1 MFWDRFFEARP
12 RLALCLC
19 AMIFIVAASG
29 LPKLAISG
37 DSKAFFADDNI
48 NLVQFKALEAEY
60 ALTQGIGLALH
71 AEDGDLFT
79 EERLSVIR
87 QLTEEAWKLPY
98 TRRVS
103 SITNAPRMS
112 SDGDELVIE
121 DMMEDASMDPRLLR
135 TRVMEDELLVDRLIS
150 PDGKTTIIVIIA
162 EGIGE
167 VSDRADTVS
176 TALRDLVAQSDAQ
189 AAGLVPWYG
198 GRLAIIDALSKAGK
212 RDLATLLPTTVLVIG
227 ILTFLLLRSALFA
240 VVLVITPLLSAVA
253 TLGFASHFGIEIMA
267 LTANIPS
274 VVLMLGVAGFSH
286 LVMAIQDE
294 QLAGHE
300 PSEAVSRAIG
310 SNAAPI
316 ALTFVTTALGFLMLN
331 FADAPPVNVLGS
343 LVALGGV
350 ICLVLGFLGIPA
362 LVRLL
367 EPQASV
373 PRPFL
378 SRAANAASS
387 LVTADSSRASL
398 GVGALALLIASGSL
412 LLKPDDFIPHFFNGS
427 YEFRQHLD
435 RLEDELP
442 AFGVVEFDLSHAGSD
457 AITDPSFVRELEDF
471 ERYLGDLP
479 NVTHVYSIA
488 ETFRRLHTHLN
499 ADDLAAADGLP
510 QDGDALAQYLLLY
523 EMSLPFGQDLTDRV
537 SMDKSG
543 TRVSAVVREASN
555 ANLNIIKHQAD
566 AWLESAA
573 SPLIAGHATG
583 LSPMY
588 AQLTLINVRSMIGGT
603 AAALVLIS
611 IILILAFRSLAY
623 GIVSLLPNL
632 LPGAVAFGIW
642 GYVVGDVGIASSIV
656 GAVTLGII
664 VDDTIHMIWRYQE
677 GRRLGMPPKQATR
690 AMFDH
695 AGRPILVSSIVL
707 TLGYLVMASS
717 GFYITATLGQLSALI
732 ILSALIFDW
741 FLLAPLLIVLD
752 PLLEPN
758 RQVRR
763 QSAAPASS
771 YSSAAA
777 GSAGPAPKDAH
788 EQARETG

>member
-1 MFWDRFFEARP
+1 MVWDRYFEGRP

-19 AMIFIVAASG
+19 ALIFVVAASG
-29 LPKLAISG
+29 LPKLSISG
-37 DSKAFFADDNI
+37 DSKAFFSDDNI

-71 AEDGDLFT
+71 AEEGDLFT
-79 EERLSVIR
+79 EERLQVIR
-87 QLTEEAWKLPY
+87 QLTDEVWKLPY
-98 TRRVS
+98 ARRVS
-103 SITNAPRMS
+103 SITNAPRLS
-112 SDGDELVIE
+112 SEGDELVIE
-121 DMMEDASMDPRLLR
+121 DMMEGDAMDAALFRG
-135 TRVMEDELLVDRLIS
+135 RVMEDELLVDRLIS

-167 VSDRADTVS
+167 VSERADIVS
-176 TALRDLVAQSDAQ
+176 TALRELVATSDLEAV
-189 AAGLVPWYG
+189 GLVPWYG

-212 RDLATLLPTTVLVIG
+212 RDLATLLPITVVVIG
-227 ILTFLLLRSALFA
+227 LLSFFLLRSALFA
-240 VVLVITPLLSAVA
+240 AVLVLTPLLSAIA
-253 TLGFASHFGIEIMA
+253 TLGAAGHFGIEIMA

-274 VVLMLGVAGFSH
+274 IVLMLCVAGFSH

-294 QLAGHE
+294 QTAGHG
-300 PSEAVSRAIG
+300 PSEAVTRALE

-343 LVALGGV
+343 LVALGGM

-362 LVRLL
+362 LVRLIR
-367 EPQASV
+367 PQPSV
-373 PRPFL
+373 QRAFL
-378 SRAANAASS
+378 SQAAGAASS
-387 LVTADSSRASL
+387 FVTADSGRAAL
-398 GVGALALLIASGSL
+398 GVGAIAVLVASGSL

-442 AFGVVEFDLSHAGSD
+442 AFGVVEFDLSHAGAD
-457 AITDPSFVRELEDF
+457 AITDPAFVGELEAF
-471 ERYLGDLP
+471 EEYLKGLP

-488 ETFRRLHTHLN
+488 ETFRRLHKNLN
-499 ADDLAAADGLP
+499 AEDPSAAESLP
-510 QDGDALAQYLLLY
+510 DSGDAMAQYLLLY

-543 TRVSAVVREASN
+543 TRVSAVVKDASN
-555 ANLNIIKHQAD
+555 ANLNVIKREAD
-566 AWLESAA
+566 AWLDGGL
-573 SPLIAGHATG
+573 SPTIAGHATG

-603 AAALVLIS
+603 FAALVLIS
-611 IILILAFRSLAY
+611 VILILAFRSLAY

-632 LPGAVAFGIW
+632 LPGAVAFGLW
-642 GYVVGDVGIASSIV
+642 GYLVGDVGIASSIV

-677 GRRLGMPPKQATR
+677 GRRRGFPPKQATR
-690 AMFDH
+690 MMFDH

-732 ILSALIFDW
+732 IMSAFVFDW

-752 PLLEPN
+752 PLLEPK
-758 RQVRR
+758 RQVKRH
-763 QSAAPASS
+763 AAPTPS
-771 YSSAAA
+771 
-777 GSAGPAPKDAH
+777 PAMAIPSDNARTIDDP
-788 EQARETG
+788 QQQDRETG

>member
-1 MFWDRFFEARP
+1 MSWDQYFEGRP
-12 RLALCLC
+12 RLALVLC
-19 AMIFIVAASG
+19 TLFFLIAASG
-29 LPKLAISG
+29 LPKLSING

-48 NLVQFKALEAEY
+48 NLVQFEALEAEY

-71 AEDGDLFT
+71 AEEGDLFT
-79 EERLSVIR
+79 EERLAIIR
-87 QLTEEAWKLPY
+87 ELTEEAWKLPY
-98 TRRVS
+98 ARRVS
-103 SITNAPRMS
+103 SITNAPRIS

-121 DMMEDASMDPRLLR
+121 DMMDDPAMAADMVR

-167 VSDRADTVS
+167 VSERADIVA
-176 TALRDLVAQSDAQ
+176 TAVRELAANAQLEE
-189 AAGLVPWYG
+189 AGLVPWYG

-212 RDLATLLPTTVLVIG
+212 RDLATLLPVTVLVIG
-227 ILTFLLLRSALFA
+227 VLTFILLRSALFA
-240 VVLVITPLLSAVA
+240 VVLVVTPLLSALA
-253 TLGFASHFGIEIMA
+253 TLGLAGHFGIEIMA
-267 LTANIPS
+267 LTANTPS
-274 VVLMLGVAGFSH
+274 VILMLGVAGFSH
-286 LVMAIQDE
+286 LVMSIQDE
-294 QLAGHE
+294 QLAGYG
-300 PSEAVSRAIG
+300 PNEAVKLALR

-367 EPQASV
+367 RPQPSV
-373 PRPFL
+373 PRAFL
-378 SRAANAASS
+378 TSVSARASAFVTGDTGRAA
-387 LVTADSSRASL
+387 L
-398 GVGALALLIASGSL
+398 GVGSVAVLIASGSL
-412 LLKPDDFIPHFFNGS
+412 LLKPDDFIPHFFDGS

-442 AFGVVEFDLSHAGSD
+442 AFGVVEFDLSHHGSG
-457 AITDPSFVRELEDF
+457 AITDPTFVAELEAF
-471 ERYLGDLP
+471 ERYLETLP

-499 ADDLAAADGLP
+499 ADDPRAAGGLP

-543 TRVSAVVREASN
+543 TRVSAVVRDASN
-555 ANLNIIKHQAD
+555 ANLNVIKRAAD
-566 AWLESAA
+566 AWLAGERSGN
-573 SPLIAGHATG
+573 IDGHATG

-611 IILILAFRSLAY
+611 IILILAFRSLSY

-632 LPGAVAFGIW
+632 LPGAVAFGLW
-642 GYVVGDVGIASSIV
+642 GYIVGDVGIASSIV

-677 GRRLGMPPKQATR
+677 GRRLGQPPKQATR
-690 AMFDH
+690 SMFDH

-741 FLLAPLLIVLD
+741 FLLAPLLILLD
-752 PLLEPN
+752 PFLEPN
-758 RQVRR
+758 RQIVRHT
-763 QSAAPASS
+763 ATDLGPV
-771 YSSAAA
+771 AAA
-777 GSAGPAPKDAH
+777 MPAQMKSVTPEEQRRRAG
-788 EQARETG
+788 